1 MCQCQRLTA
10 SRLGPRVNVD
20 QSGPNTSR
28 TKRIK
33 EKLNI
38 HTLWPL
44 CRHYFSIRRRRRIPK
59 TNSTDAFPE
68 DETKP
73 PKTNCPPTSSSLP
86 EDELPTEDELPH
98 GDECRRCIPRRR
110 IAPRRQTRK
119 RNSQTDSS
127 PKRNSPNMSSPH
139 EDYFRRQIPE
149 DELPP
154 PKMKI
159 SRILKTSSA
168 PKTNCPMKTNSYILP
183 QTCHPRI
190 VLRTAV
196 DDS

>member
-86 EDELPTEDELPH
+86 EDELPPKTNSPTETNAADAFPEDESPLEDKL
-98 GDECRRCIPRRR
+98 GRGIPRR
-110 IAPRRQTRK
+110 IPPRRGI
-119 RNSQTDSS
+119 
-127 PKRNSPNMSSPH
+127 P
-139 EDYFRRQIPE
+139 RR
-149 DELPP
+149 
-154 PKMKI
+154 
-159 SRILKTSSA
+159 
-168 PKTNCPMKTNSYILP
+168 
-183 QTCHPRI
+183 
-190 VLRTAV
+190 
-196 DDS
+196 